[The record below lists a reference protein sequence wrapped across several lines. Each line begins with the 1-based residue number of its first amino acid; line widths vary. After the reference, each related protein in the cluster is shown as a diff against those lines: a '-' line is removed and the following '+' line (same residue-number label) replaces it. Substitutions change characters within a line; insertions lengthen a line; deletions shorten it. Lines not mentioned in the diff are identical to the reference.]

1 MEKYITAIDFGTT
14 KIRALIGKKNASGK
28 FHIIAHH
35 EDDAEGVVQGE
46 VENILQAGNVL
57 KSILNDLR
65 AQLEKIESPSS
76 VDFMKVVY
84 AGIGNI
90 RYIKEKISELRE
102 TPEDVISKQEVD
114 TLRQKMHHVQLNEN
128 EKILDIIP
136 QRYCVDGRTT
146 AEPVGC
152 TGHRLEAEFHVF
164 IGSKSQNNVRRSMEH
179 AEIAL
184 KDVVLSNIAAA
195 EAVLH
200 KEEKETGVAVV
211 NFGGG
216 TTNLV
221 VYHGGIL
228 RHTAVIPFGGNDITE
243 DIRQGC
249 RIIQRHAE
257 QLKVQHGS
265 CYSDMVKRNVTITV
279 PGIGGGEAREVSQ
292 KTLANIIEARVAEIT
307 EAVLYEMQHSGY
319 DGCLDAGMVITG
331 GGAHL
336 GDIVEYMKYKTGM
349 EVRKGEP
356 LYLISAPSCANVN
369 YATAAGLLLKGMEAE
384 ERIPELVLV
393 APENEP
399 RRRSL
404 FGRNNPTKKTLTP
417 EREPKPKQE
426 EARTKPVEKQWMG
439 GLFDKVS
446 DFIDKTFTDDIA

>member
-1 MEKYITAIDFGTT
+1 MEKYIAAIDFGTT

-28 FHIIAHH
+28 LHIIAHH
-35 EDDAEGVVQGE
+35 EDDAEGIVQGE

-57 KSILNDLR
+57 KSVLNELED
-65 AQLEKIESPSS
+65 QLKKIESPSN

-84 AGIGNI
+84 AGIAGCNI
-90 RYIKEKISELRE
+90 HYIKEKTSELRE
-102 TPEDVISKQEVD
+102 KPDDVISKQEVD
-114 TLRQKMHHVQLNEN
+114 ALRQKMHHVQIN
-128 EKILDIIP
+128 EKEKIFDIIP
-136 QRYCVDGRTT
+136 QRYRVDGRTT

-164 IGSKSQNNVRRSMEH
+164 IGSKSQNNIRRSMEH

-184 KDVVLSNIAAA
+184 KDVVLSNVAAA

-216 TTNLV
+216 TTNLT

-307 EAVLYEMQHSGY
+307 EAVLYEIQGSGY

-331 GGAHL
+331 GGAQL
-336 GDIVEYMKYKTGM
+336 GDIIEYMKYKTGM

-356 LYLISAPSCANVN
+356 LCITSASSCANVK
-369 YATAAGLLLKGMEAE
+369 YATVAGLLLKAMEAE

-393 APENEP
+393 SPENEP
-399 RRRSL
+399 RRPRIRI
-404 FGRNNPTKKTLTP
+404 FGGNNPKEKKPKP
-417 EREPKPKQE
+417 EKEPKPKPVE
-426 EARTKPVEKQWMG
+426 ELTTPVEKQR
-439 GLFDKVS
+439 GLFDIVS
-446 DFIDKTFTDDIA
+446 DFFTDTDDAT